1 METRINQPLLVPP
14 SESISNV
21 LQVSAEITI
30 KFIMKVGLK
39 RAESTGKLSKMF
51 LVEDER

>member
-1 METRINQPLLVPP
+1 MKTRINEPLLMPP

-30 KFIMKVGLK
+30 KFIVKVSL
-39 RAESTGKLSKMF
+39 RRVESAGKLSKMF
-51 LVEDER
+51 LVDDER